1 MLPHRERKFNLN
13 YSFFAALCCV
23 ALCGTPHAL
32 AQSQKTTAVA
42 AVQIDQSKYLEEKL
56 RTNAGAISIM
66 VSGFNT
72 TSSFFAE
79 DIRNVVNDLRPGGQR
94 ALISYGEGGPHNL
107 KDSIFLLGVHQS
119 IVDENN
125 LRLVKESDPVVY
137 GDIEERI
144 RYVTKLYNAEFHI
157 LARQE
162 IKSVADLDGKTVN
175 VDLPNSQT
183 DLVAKKI
190 FGALRINIKGTN
202 FDDALAQQKLLNG
215 EIAAMVLSD
224 GAPRDSLLHL
234 KKEDGL
240 HFLALDEGSVPGRNF
255 KPVLAEYLPA
265 ELSSE
270 SYPNLIPPGRTI
282 QTVASRMVLST
293 YNWPENGERWN
304 RNARFIDVFFSKI
317 EEFRH
322 PARHPKWKEVNITAD
337 VPGWKRFKPAQQW
350 LDRNIDK
357 ASVTPGAEP
366 AGQRQDFERFLA
378 ERQTAGGQQLN
389 DDEREALFN
398 EFRQFMEKKRPQ

>member
-1 MLPHRERKFNLN
+1 MQSRHLNRIFFNCV
-13 YSFFAALCCV
+13 FPVFTVCAAGWLV
-23 ALCGTPHAL
+23 PPVS
-32 AQSQKTTAVA
+32 AQSSGPTAVA
-42 AVQIDQSKYLEEKL
+42 AVQIDQTKYLEEKL

-125 LRLVKESDPVVY
+125 LKLVKESNPEVY

-157 LARQE
+157 LARRE
-162 IKSVADLDGKTVN
+162 IRTIADLDGKTVN
-175 VDLPNSQT
+175 IDLPNSQT

-190 FGALRINIKGTN
+190 FGALRINVRPTN

-234 KKEDGL
+234 KREDGV
-240 HFLALDEGSVPGRNF
+240 HFLALDPNSAKGRDF
-255 KPVLAEYLPA
+255 TTILSDYLPA
-265 ELSSE
+265 ELTSD
-270 SYPNLIPPGRTI
+270 SYPSLIAPGQVI
-282 QTVASRMVLST
+282 PTVASRMVLST

-304 RNARFIDVFFSKI
+304 RNAKFIDVFFSKI

-322 PARHPKWKEVNITAD
+322 PARHPKWKEVNIAAE

-350 LDRNIDK
+350 LDRNVGK
-357 ASVTPGAEP
+357 ANVTPGEGSA
-366 AGQRQDFERFLA
+366 AQQADFERFLA
-378 ERQTAGGQQLN
+378 QRQAGGGQALN
-389 DDEREALFN
+389 DDEREALFG
-398 EFRQFMEKKRPQ
+398 EFQKFMGKQKQQ